1 MRSGRI
7 HRWEERVQGS
17 MRPIVRFRSG
27 LRPSLH
33 RTMEM
38 KTQNQISHDMWFKEW
53 GHSKTIENKE
63 VNVFINVFINF
74 VIKYSNPKSEWIFL
88 LTLKTIVFVFK
99 HMFFIKSNDFLNTPT
114 LLPKENSLVFSLIFD
129 LNVLNMIKR

>member
-33 RTMEM
+33 RTMEV
-38 KTQNQISHDMWFKEW
+38 KTQNQISHDSWYKERC
-53 GHSKTIENKE
+53 HSIQA
-63 VNVFINVFINF
+63 
-74 VIKYSNPKSEWIFL
+74 IFL
-88 LTLKTIVFVFK
+88 KEIVFCNK
-99 HMFFIKSNDFLNTPT
+99 QKNNMSIKEAIDPLNISGSNVRD
-114 LLPKENSLVFSLIFD
+114 LLLKGKIIPRHIMRSPIQKMLYSELANGKQLFYE
-129 LNVLNMIKR
+129 

>member
-33 RTMEM
+33 RTMEV

-53 GHSKTIENKE
+53 GHSNGRGNRYEFMQDELSVDE
-63 VNVFINVFINF
+63 V
-74 VIKYSNPKSEWIFL
+74 EWQEG
-88 LTLKTIVFVFK
+88 
-99 HMFFIKSNDFLNTPT
+99 HGW
-114 LLPKENSLVFSLIFD
+114 LVFFLSN
-129 LNVLNMIKR
+129 LN